1 MAGMH
6 PTIWQHSPAATY
18 QGSATTSYTTVTA
31 RRSFPRPDASAHG
44 SYSPASSLSS
54 HTVQPTPPPI
64 VKKVEWPQPVR
75 DYVFRSFQTENLIAG
90 IGNDEM
96 QAKLKKTL
104 STAAES
110 GQLDGIDWAT
120 LPLPQQLI
128 QQERAMASWNSQ
140 GYNDNGW
147 ISLEQPDSGSKKRKY
162 VADATSD
169 MPIPP
174 REKDNTANGFDDRVQ
189 YATKAQQSKWEKR
202 MKKQQEA
209 LGKGTSKFQAQ
220 AEKRKQR
227 FGAQLEDSPPWEGR
241 SNATPPQDVPIG
253 PVVGTCQKLEKQY
266 FRLNGAPKPE
276 DVRPLDVLQ
285 QAFDHIK
292 QKWMDNGN
300 YVYTCDQFKSIRQDL
315 TVQRIKN
322 DFTVKVYE
330 LHARIALEMA
340 DLGEYNQCQ
349 TQLRALY
356 SLKLEGHPAEFMAYR
371 ILYFVHTCNR
381 IALNDILAE
390 ITPELRQSECVKH
403 ALAVRSAQASGNYHK
418 LLANLYQSV
427 PNMGAYLMDM
437 FVARER
443 IAALATICKS
453 YVTLSTTPQQKRLLI
468 ANRYKPN
475 VSIQFLAEE
484 LGFDTYEST
493 VEFLDKAGADNAGA
507 LVRPVDEAEV
517 KELGKWKLDTAKGAS
532 VFQAARASAFRF
544 VDIKGQV

>member
-1 MAGMH
+1 
-6 PTIWQHSPAATY
+6 
-18 QGSATTSYTTVTA
+18 
-31 RRSFPRPDASAHG
+31 
-44 SYSPASSLSS
+44 
-54 HTVQPTPPPI
+54 
-64 VKKVEWPQPVR
+64 VR
-75 DYVFRSFQTENLIAG
+75 DYVFRSFQPENLIAG
-90 IGNDEM
+90 IGNDDM

-110 GQLDGIDWAT
+110 GQLDAIDWAT

-140 GYNDNGW
+140 AYNENSW

-162 VADATSD
+162 GVDATENAHT
-169 MPIPP
+169 PP
-174 REKDNTANGFDDRVQ
+174 WEKDNSANGFGDRIT
-189 YATKAQQSKWEKR
+189 YANKAQQSKMEKR
-202 MKKQQEA
+202 VKKQQEA

-227 FGAQLEDSPPWEGR
+227 FGTQLEDSPPWGGR
-241 SNATPPQDVPIG
+241 REATPPPDVHSG

-276 DVRPLDVLQ
+276 EVRPLDVLQ
-285 QAFDHIK
+285 KAFDHIK
-292 QKWMDNGN
+292 KKWTQEGN
-300 YVYTCDQFKSIRQDL
+300 YIYTCDQFKSMRQDL
-315 TVQRIKN
+315 TVQHIKN

-330 LHARIALEMA
+330 LHARIALEMG

-356 SLKLEGHPAEFMAYR
+356 SLKLGGHPAEFMAYR

-381 IALNDILAE
+381 TALNDILAE
-390 ITPELRQSECVKH
+390 ITPELRQEECVQH
-403 ALAVRSAQASGNYHK
+403 ALSVRSAQASGNYHK
-418 LLANLYQSV
+418 LLAHLYQSV

-453 YVTLSTTPQQKRLLI
+453 YVTFLTPPSKGRLTMS
-468 ANRYKPN
+468 RYKPN

-484 LGFDTYEST
+484 LGFDSYEST
-493 VEFLDKAGADNAGA
+493 IEFLDKAGAEKAGA
-507 LVRPVDEAEV
+507 LIRPADEAVLEQ
-517 KELGKWKLDTAKGAS
+517 LGDWKLDTAKAAS
-532 VFQAARASAFRF
+532 VFQAARASAFRT
-544 VDIKGQV
+544 VDIKGQI